1 LEASNVS
8 DANFDILIDIA
19 IKDAELTGMS
29 QRHAQAILQFVFLGL
44 HPGEHLWTFSKNT
57 KLEKFLWF
65 DLFFDSR
72 RINVLFCG
80 IVLQKLSK
88 VINLRDLETDLIQGL
103 GTGDNKL
110 FVSNDFTYKQL
121 YDLYAE
127 NGDLST
133 DFLLFNEL
141 FKTSTEKVKL
151 SSYSELTKLTNI
163 TNLVRPDL
171 AYSLATNKL
180 NVNFERK
187 AAAKR

>member
-1 LEASNVS
+1 
-8 DANFDILIDIA
+8 
-19 IKDAELTGMS
+19 
-29 QRHAQAILQFVFLGL
+29 
-44 HPGEHLWTFSKNT
+44 
-57 KLEKFLWF
+57 
-65 DLFFDSR
+65 
-72 RINVLFCG
+72 
-80 IVLQKLSK
+80 

-127 NGDLST
+127 NGGDLST

-141 FKTSTEKVKL
+141 FKTSTEKEVKKL
-151 SSYSELTKLTNI
+151 SLELTKLTNI

-180 NVNFERK
+180 NVNFEKESSSKEDICSSRQHFLYTEIRK
-187 AAAKR
+187 PIKKKLLF

>member
-1 LEASNVS
+1 
-8 DANFDILIDIA
+8 
-19 IKDAELTGMS
+19 
-29 QRHAQAILQFVFLGL
+29 
-44 HPGEHLWTFSKNT
+44 
-57 KLEKFLWF
+57 
-65 DLFFDSR
+65 
-72 RINVLFCG
+72 
-80 IVLQKLSK
+80 

-127 NGDLST
+127 NGGDLST

-141 FKTSTEKVKL
+141 FKTSTEEVKKL

-187 AAAKR
+187 AKKIKKYMFFKTALSLYRDTKAN

>member
-1 LEASNVS
+1 MCYSA
-8 DANFDILIDIA
+8 
-19 IKDAELTGMS
+19 
-29 QRHAQAILQFVFLGL
+29 
-44 HPGEHLWTFSKNT
+44 
-57 KLEKFLWF
+57 
-65 DLFFDSR
+65 
-72 RINVLFCG
+72 VLFY
-80 IVLQKLSK
+80 QKLSK

-127 NGDLST
+127 NGGDLST

-141 FKTSTEKVKL
+141 FKTSTEKEVKKL

-171 AYSLATNKL
+171 AYTATNKL
-180 NVNFERK
+180 NVNFEKESSSKEKKNICSSRQHSYYTETK
-187 AAAKR
+187 AN